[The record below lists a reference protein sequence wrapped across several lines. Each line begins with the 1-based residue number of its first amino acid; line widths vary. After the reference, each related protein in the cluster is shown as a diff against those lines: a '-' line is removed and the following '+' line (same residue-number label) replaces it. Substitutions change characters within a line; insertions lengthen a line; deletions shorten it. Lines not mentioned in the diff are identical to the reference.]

1 MINLPI
7 EQGGEDHCADAVLP
21 KPNTVGLSAKA
32 GLTAECATWNEAG
45 CKANP

>member
-21 KPNTVGLSAKA
+21 KPNTIRLAAKA
-32 GLTAECATWNEAG
+32 GLAAE
-45 CKANP
+45 